1 MSSMY
6 GLGRLLLWW
15 LVKLLATLA
24 SAVEGIYNHIF
35 SLAGAIYNEHVIKFI
50 QNWMGF
56 LWIPIALSLVYLGYT
71 LITGNDVDGNKAV
84 KTFGRNLALLL
95 IVIFAIPYIFVGH
108 SNTNKASL
116 FTNTN
121 YSKYEPQNLD
131 GNSGLIDIFTNDEG
145 QGIIKGVKWLSGRT
159 DSSTTQIQAIIAKN
173 LTDLKTIYID
183 EQLRDANGQNFTTSE
198 PNWYA
203 LCFNKT
209 TRQNEFY
216 KIVNASTG
224 DVQVVNGKDILDIE
238 INDVITE
245 DKLNDETF
253 GDDVDTRD
261 KFVLSDV
268 RVSNYDVCALYTDV
282 ARRDSVDLR
291 KAAEEQGYDASN
303 IDRGSAAGLVTAYNS
318 VLESVEGSPDDVK
331 VRDYLFKTMHVHI
344 GRLYDSDGK
353 VVGAGY
359 SSNGATKRFMLELT
373 FFNDFPFRYKI
384 EWGTLLIEL
393 VSSFIVLFLT
403 SYKIARIMYE
413 IIIDQFLAVFFGAA
427 DLSTGQ
433 KTREILKSIFG
444 LVLSLFFA
452 VVMVELYFSISD
464 SVSRITFI
472 ANDGTN
478 NNHWMQAIASFFI
491 AIAAVKGP
499 SVLEKVLG
507 IEGGLS
513 GAWRDIGTATRPARN
528 VTKGVAKGA
537 VKLATTSA
545 MVGGIMATQH
555 HKGKVAARNANKN
568 GNQDSVVRGRRR
580 ADRSRDQ
587 TPGNEGQF
595 TAINSAGSGDGS
607 RNVQGGRN
615 GETRQAA
622 NNAMARQSR
631 DISEE
636 TKKAYR
642 ADNSKMFT
650 GDNNVDLVK
659 ERYGENIRHAAMAE
673 QAANPELSDKA
684 ALKTAYENHGFSA
697 SDADAAAKH
706 DVSTGAYSAT
716 KERFENSI
724 SAKAQADY
732 NADPTKYAN
741 MQEAYDE
748 SAKAHY
754 KALGFT
760 DNQMTEAVENNARKT
775 SQNVMADDM
784 QETIRDNAQ
793 RQVRNL
799 TEEDKSKLVHK
810 NGTPYTDSEIESHY
824 LNLATQE
831 VMRQSSVGF
840 TGDTK
845 AAASRIQEQGTLRE
859 GIRTGRIANNME
871 RERAERNTRTGSLG
885 GQDSTMNPAMEAAM
899 LMTGNYFMQRTV
911 QAASG
916 FSHKHGAS
924 SYEKKMKKRTNRGK
938 NKF

>member
-1 MSSMY
+1 MSTMF
-6 GLGRLLLWW
+6 GLGRLLMWW
-15 LVKLLATLA
+15 LVKLLATLS
-24 SAVEGIYNHIF
+24 SAAEGIYNHIF
-35 SLAGAIYNEHVIKFI
+35 SLAGAIYNEHLIKFI

-71 LITGNDVDGNKAV
+71 LITGNDIDGNKAI
-84 KTFGRNLALLL
+84 KNFGKNFALLI
-95 IVIFAIPYIFVGH
+95 IVVFAIPYIFVGH
-108 SNTNKASL
+108 SNTNEASL
-116 FTNTN
+116 FANSN
-121 YSKYEPQNLD
+121 YARYEAKNLD
-131 GNSGLIDIFTNDEG
+131 GNSGLIDIFASNEG
-145 QGIIKGVKWLSGRT
+145 QGLIKGVQWLSGRT
-159 DSSTTQIQAIIAKN
+159 DSNTTQVQAIIANN

-183 EQLRDANGQNFTTSE
+183 EQQRDANGQNFTTSE
-198 PNWYA
+198 PTWHE
-203 LCFNKT
+203 LCLNKT
-209 TRQNEFY
+209 TRQNEFI

-224 DVQVVNGKDILDIE
+224 QTQVVNGKDILDIE

-245 DKLNDETF
+245 DKLNDASF
-253 GDDVDTRD
+253 GDDVNTRD
-261 KFVLSDV
+261 QFVLSDV
-268 RVSNYDVCALYTDV
+268 RVSNYEACSLYTDI
-282 ARRDSVDLR
+282 ARRDSVDIR
-291 KAAEEQGYDASN
+291 KATETQGYDASN
-303 IDRGSAAGLVTAYNS
+303 IDRGSAAVFLTAYNS
-318 VLESVEGSPDDVK
+318 VLESAEGSPDAVK
-331 VRDYLFKTMHVHI
+331 VRDYLFKTRHINI

-353 VVGAGY
+353 VVAAGY
-359 SSNGATKRFMLELT
+359 SSNGPAKSFFLEWT
-373 FFNDFPFRYKI
+373 FCNNFPFRYKI

-393 VSSFIVLFLT
+393 VASFIVLFLT

-427 DLSTGQ
+427 DLSSGQ

-452 VVMVELYFSISD
+452 VVMVEMYFSISA
-464 SVSRITFI
+464 SISQINFI
-472 ANDGTN
+472 ENDGTN
-478 NNHWMQAIASFFI
+478 NNQWMQALVTFFI

-507 IEGGLS
+507 VEGGLS
-513 GAWRDIGTATRPARN
+513 GAWRDVGTATRPARN
-528 VTKGVAKGA
+528 VAKGAAKGA
-537 VKLATTSA
+537 VKIGATSA
-545 MVGGIMATQH
+545 MVGGIMAAQH

-568 GNQDSVVRGRRR
+568 GNQASVARGRRR

-595 TAINSAGSGDGS
+595 SAINSAGSGDGS
-607 RNVQGGRN
+607 RRVQGGRN
-615 GETRQAA
+615 GEERQAA

-631 DISEE
+631 DISAE
-636 TKKAYR
+636 TKHAYR
-642 ADNSKMFT
+642 ADNSDWFT
-650 GDNNVDLVK
+650 GNNNVDLVR

-673 QAANPELSDKA
+673 QASTPGMSDKA
-684 ALKTAYENHGFSA
+684 ALKTAYENHGFTSE
-697 SDADAAAKH
+697 DAEAAANR

-748 SAKAHY
+748 SAMAHY

-760 DNQMTEAVENNARKT
+760 DGQMTKDVADKVHET
-775 SQNVMADDM
+775 SHNVMADDM
-784 QETIRDNAQ
+784 QGTIRDNAQ

-799 TEEDKSKLVHK
+799 TEEQRASFTHS

-824 LNLATQE
+824 LNLATHE

-840 TGDTK
+840 TGDTA

-899 LMTGNYFMQRTV
+899 LMTGNYFMQRTA

-924 SYEKKMKKRTNRGK
+924 SYEKKMKRRTNRGR
-938 NKF
+938 NQF